1 MVFVSLPTAAALM
14 VGMFAGMRGAIHLA
28 REFPSDLR
36 EAAEVFDYR
45 IQDQSRE
52 IDMFV
57 EELKDKYA

>member
-1 MVFVSLPTAAALM
+1 M

-36 EAAEVFDYR
+36 EAAEVFGYR